1 MRCQDDRGAHTSFT
15 KAQSQLAAVLH
26 AIPRKT
32 EFDLW
37 PMEFGI
43 TPTLSTV
50 IDNISDIHIKAL
62 LFELN
67 LIRVD
72 AKSHTLVITT
82 RDTFMNIASYLANHD
97 VDFEVNVNPIR
108 QHHNTK
114 RFGVNTFIIHTKDI
128 QKETGNSR
136 KRRRRNASIPLGKID
151 IQYLDSLVEK
161 LKRALDPPSQGLI
174 PSVQIQNDVIPKRRG
189 KNKIVIKKAGSV
201 AIRVPSNIEIKTT
214 NFMNKQKKSIEK
226 YWQLTKDYEELQKY
240 AQFYEQEIERLIAQ
254 LDQREKEN
262 LDLRDK
268 VKKLLAEKEANK
280 LDRKIAQCVY

>member
-72 AKSHTLVITT
+72 AKSHTLLVITT
-82 RDTFMNIASYLANHD
+82 RDTFMNIANYLPFRPKTSFDCQRGNLKYSVFLLYDESYVLS
-97 VDFEVNVNPIR
+97 VFMLMIEV
-108 QHHNTK
+108 
-114 RFGVNTFIIHTKDI
+114 
-128 QKETGNSR
+128 
-136 KRRRRNASIPLGKID
+136 
-151 IQYLDSLVEK
+151 
-161 LKRALDPPSQGLI
+161 
-174 PSVQIQNDVIPKRRG
+174 
-189 KNKIVIKKAGSV
+189 
-201 AIRVPSNIEIKTT
+201 
-214 NFMNKQKKSIEK
+214 
-226 YWQLTKDYEELQKY
+226 
-240 AQFYEQEIERLIAQ
+240 
-254 LDQREKEN
+254 
-262 LDLRDK
+262 
-268 VKKLLAEKEANK
+268 
-280 LDRKIAQCVY
+280 